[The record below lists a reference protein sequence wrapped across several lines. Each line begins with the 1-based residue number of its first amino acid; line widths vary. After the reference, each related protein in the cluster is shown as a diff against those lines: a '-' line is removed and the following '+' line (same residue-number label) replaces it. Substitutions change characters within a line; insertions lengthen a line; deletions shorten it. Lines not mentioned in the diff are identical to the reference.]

1 MSKDII
7 IYQPWGGLGDNLAF
21 STLPKLYTEAGYDVY
36 ISKTNVYRNPEIYDL
51 VWKLNPYVKG
61 ESDLPPNAGS
71 NRGYQIFCEDNCMR
85 NMELT
90 HGLSTGTSKYPEIYY
105 KPTILPEF
113 EDCLVYDI
121 TSISSLY
128 TDEFIKSRFES
139 VFKKYPN
146 LKRKLVKFKNIN
158 NRPSPDFEDDII
170 EVNSIFEYCDIINSC
185 KVFVSLLSGSS
196 ALASAIKQDKP
207 LPEIF
212 TFHHSPYN
220 KTFIFNFLNINF
232 NCDPIE

>member
-7 IYQPWGGLGDNLAF
+7 IYQPWGGLGDNLQF
-21 STLPKLYTEAGYDVY
+21 TTLPELYTNEGYNVY
-36 ISKTNVYRNPEIYDL
+36 ISNQNVYRNPEIYDL
-51 VWKLNPYVKG
+51 VWKLHPFIKG
-61 ESDLPPNAGS
+61 VSNLTPNAGS
-71 NRGYQIFCEDNCMR
+71 CKEFTVFDNNNGMK

-90 HGLSTGTSKYPEIYY
+90 HGLSNGTAKYPKIYY
-105 KPTILPEF
+105 EPKYIHEL
-113 EDCLVYDI
+113 EDSIIYDI
-121 TSISSLY
+121 TSIASSY

-158 NRPSPDFEDDII
+158 NRPSPDFGDDII
-170 EVNSIFEYCDIINSC
+170 EVNSIFEYCDIINSSN
-185 KVFVSLLSGSS
+185 VFVSLLSGCS

-212 TFHHSPYN
+212 TFHHTSYN